1 MQLSE
6 LEQGLEE
13 LFPLHL
19 TDGSS
24 GPVGRQL
31 GRRDQTVKRMML
43 TVDATEAVVEE
54 AIEAQGTTHL

>member
-1 MQLSE
+1 MRLSE
-6 LEQGLEE
+6 VEQGLEE

-19 TDGSS
+19 ADESS

-31 GRRDQTVKRMML
+31 GRGDQTVKRMML

-54 AIEAQGTTHL
+54 AIEAQGTNHL